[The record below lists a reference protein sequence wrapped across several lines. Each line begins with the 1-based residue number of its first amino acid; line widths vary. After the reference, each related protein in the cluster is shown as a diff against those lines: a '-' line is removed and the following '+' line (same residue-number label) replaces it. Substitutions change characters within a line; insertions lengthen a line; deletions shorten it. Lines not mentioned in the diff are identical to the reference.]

1 MSCRFR
7 IKFQVYSDGSTTT
20 TPPTG
25 SEESPTFTIFSSLP
39 PELRLKIWDFAASVP
54 RIVLASCIIQGLDA
68 EGEGDQGATEAQQL
82 KELTSRRACRFVPAI
97 LHANHEA
104 RTRAL
109 ERHYEPTFSWKV
121 PHVFASLDRNPT
133 HHHQNGSAYLSGA
146 PALNDNGDAV
156 ASGSG
161 GSRRRR
167 RSSGGIP
174 AWSQPHVYF
183 NFERDALYL
192 LGELEPYDSFGFNS
206 PMTYFLRKEDTE
218 RVRCV
223 AVAFSA
229 LKFGETGSQQIF
241 GSLFHVVD
249 RFPLCSTATP
259 APTPAASTTAITSGG
274 SGAANGDDNGSSSV
288 MGGEY
293 GGDGARKAEQQ
304 EQPHVLVCVTPNDE
318 WTHALLGGTEPL
330 VKGHRGG
337 WEQQRD
343 FGHMPQSQRHQER
356 QQRRNENN
364 GGGGGGP
371 ATSSEEQRE
380 EEPEEPE
387 NVVQKIWTNWYRGS
401 IVKSRMADVQFKLI
415 TEDDLESVVT
425 GQPSAND
432 AATTTTDPS
441 NGSSGSR
448 GNDFRELHDALGR
461 YLHGAA

>member
-1 MSCRFR
+1 MACRFR
-7 IKFQVYSDGSTTT
+7 IKFQVTSDGSPATATA
-20 TPPTG
+20 PTG
-25 SEESPTFTIFSSLP
+25 REEDSPTFTLFSSLP

-54 RIVLASCIIQGLDA
+54 RIVLASCITRGLDA

-82 KELTSRRACRFVPAI
+82 KELSSRRACRFVPAI

-104 RTRAL
+104 RARAL
-109 ERHYEPTFSWKV
+109 ERHYSLTFSWKV
-121 PHVFASLDRNPT
+121 PLVFASLNGDST
-133 HHHQNGSAYLSGA
+133 HHHQNGSAYLSGS
-146 PALNDNGDAV
+146 PVVDDA
-156 ASGSG
+156 ATGGGRGS
-161 GSRRRR
+161 RR
-167 RSSGGIP
+167 RSSGDGGMP
-174 AWSQPHVYF
+174 TWSHPRVYF

-229 LKFGETGSQQIF
+229 LKYGETGSQQIF

-259 APTPAASTTAITSGG
+259 APTPTPTATTTATASTADG
-274 SGAANGDDNGSSSV
+274 DNGSSS
-288 MGGEY
+288 
-293 GGDGARKAEQQ
+293 ARTADQQ
-304 EQPHVLVCVTPNDE
+304 QQPQQPHVLVCVTPGDE

-330 VKGHRGG
+330 VKGHRGE
-337 WEQQRD
+337 WDQQRD

-356 QQRRNENN
+356 QQRQSENG

-371 ATSSEEQRE
+371 AGGSAEQREE

-387 NVVQKIWTNWYRGS
+387 NVVQKIWTDWYRGS

-415 TEDDLESVVT
+415 TEDELESVVT
-425 GQPSAND
+425 GQPSAN
-432 AATTTTDPS
+432 AAASTYTS
-441 NGSSGSR
+441 NGSGSR
-448 GNDFRELHDALGR
+448 GNDYRELHDALGR

>member
-1 MSCRFR
+1 MACRFR
-7 IKFQVYSDGSTTT
+7 IKFQVSSDGSPATA
-20 TPPTG
+20 PTG
-25 SEESPTFTIFSSLP
+25 SEDSPTFTLFTSLP

-54 RIVLASCIIQGLDA
+54 RIVLASCITRGLDA

-82 KELTSRRACRFVPAI
+82 KGLTSRRACRFVPAI
-97 LHANHEA
+97 LHANHES

-109 ERHYEPTFSWKV
+109 ERHYSLTFSWKV
-121 PHVFASLDRNPT
+121 PLVFASLNGDPT
-133 HHHQNGSAYLSGA
+133 HHHQNGSAYLSGSLA
-146 PALNDNGDAV
+146 EDDDVIATGD
-156 ASGSG
+156 GS
-161 GSRRRR
+161 S
-167 RSSGGIP
+167 RSSSNGGMP
-174 AWSQPHVYF
+174 TWSQPRVYF

-223 AVAFSA
+223 AIAFSA
-229 LKFGETGSQQIF
+229 LKYGETGSQQIF

-259 APTPAASTTAITSGG
+259 APTPTTTATYITRSG
-274 SGAANGDDNGSSSV
+274 SGTANGDNDSSSSA
-288 MGGEY
+288 MRGEY
-293 GGDGARKAEQQ
+293 SGVSARKAEQQ
-304 EQPHVLVCVTPNDE
+304 QQPHVLVCVTPGDE

-330 VKGHRGG
+330 VKGHRGE

-356 QQRRNENN
+356 QQRQSEN
-364 GGGGGGP
+364 GGSGP
-371 ATSSEEQRE
+371 TGPGEREE

-387 NVVQKIWTNWYRGS
+387 NVVQKIWTDWYRGS

-415 TEDDLESVVT
+415 TEDELESVVT
-425 GQPSAND
+425 GQPPANG
-432 AATTTTDPS
+432 ATTTDPLDGIAS
-441 NGSSGSR
+441 Q
-448 GNDFRELHDALGR
+448 GNDYRELHDALGR